1 VGILTKLVLSAIAA
15 IVGFSI
21 GASAARA
28 NSHDF
33 YSGKTIRVI
42 VGYAPGGGYDF
53 YARLLARYM
62 GKYISGNPAFIVE
75 NMPGAGSLAS
85 ANYIYKLVKPDGLTL
100 GHFSGSLFPLQ
111 AMGQKEIAF
120 NAAKF
125 EHVGGVAKV
134 EIACGFS
141 KSGGI
146 DSVEKWMAQKT
157 APRMPGTAPGTGGHD
172 TSRLLHA
179 TLGLPMQLVLGYKST
194 GEMRLAMERG
204 EVHGICNGWETF
216 RSLWKKS
223 IESGDMIMVLQ
234 ALPKPHPDLPKVPL
248 AIDYAKTDEARQ
260 LIQLGAHDVSAIAR
274 PFVLPPGTPK
284 DRVQIMRKA
293 FTATMS
299 DPAFLADAERANL
312 DISPLAGEEL
322 EKTVLGI
329 LKTPPALL
337 AKLKQIIAPQ

>member
-1 VGILTKLVLSAIAA
+1 MRKIIGSFIAA
-15 IVGFSI
+15 VIISAL
-21 GASAARA
+21 GAAGARA
-28 NSHDF
+28 NQHEF
-33 YSGKTIRVI
+33 YNGKTLKII

-62 GKYISGNPAFIVE
+62 GKYIPGNPAFVVE
-75 NMPGAGSLAS
+75 NMPGAGSLAA
-85 ANYIYKLVKPDGLTL
+85 ANYVYKLVKPDGLTL

-111 AMGQKEIAF
+111 AMGQKEITF
-120 NAAKF
+120 DAARF

-134 EIACGFS
+134 EIACGFA
-141 KSGGI
+141 KSSGI
-146 DSVEKWMAQKT
+146 DSVEKWMAQKS

-234 ALPKPHPDLPKVPL
+234 ALPKPHADLPKVPL
-248 AIDYAKTDEARQ
+248 AISYAKTEEARQ

-284 DRVQIMRKA
+284 DRVEIIRKA

-299 DPAFLADAERANL
+299 DPGFLADAEKANL
-312 DISPLAGEEL
+312 DIAPLTGEEL
-322 EKTVLGI
+322 EKTVHGI
-329 LKTPPALL
+329 LKSPPALL
-337 AKLKQIIAPQ
+337 AKLKQIITPQ

>member
-1 VGILTKLVLSAIAA
+1 MKLVLIAFSAMITLAA
-15 IVGFSI
+15 GIPAAQ
-21 GASAARA
+21 AS
-28 NSHDF
+28 NHNF
-33 YSGKTIRVI
+33 YDGKTIRVI

-53 YARLLARYM
+53 YARVLARYM
-62 GKYISGNPAFIVE
+62 GKYIPGNPAFIVE

-85 ANYIYKLVKPDGLTL
+85 ANYMYKLAKPDGLTL

-111 AMGQKEIAF
+111 AMGQREIAF
-120 NAAKF
+120 DAAKF

-134 EIACGFS
+134 EVACGFS
-141 KSGGI
+141 KTSGI
-146 DSVEKWMAQKT
+146 DSVEKWMGQKN
-157 APRMPGTAPGTGGHD
+157 APRMPATAPGTGGHD

-234 ALPKPHPDLPKVPL
+234 ALPKPHADLPKVPL
-248 AIDYAKTDEARQ
+248 AVGYAKTEEARQ
-260 LIQLGAHDVSAIAR
+260 LIELGAHDVSAIAR

-284 DRVQIMRKA
+284 DRVQIIRKA
-293 FTATMS
+293 FMATMS
-299 DPAFLADAERANL
+299 DPGFLADAERANL
-312 DISPLAGEEL
+312 DIAPLAGADL

-329 LKTPPALL
+329 LRSPPALL
-337 AKLKQIIAPQ
+337 GKLKQIIAPQ

>member
-1 VGILTKLVLSAIAA
+1 MIKAILSITAFMAFTVTSSAQ
-15 IVGFSI
+15 
-21 GASAARA
+21 A
-28 NSHDF
+28 NNQEF
-33 YSGKTIRVI
+33 YNGKTIRII

-62 GKYISGNPAFIVE
+62 GKYIPGNPAFMVE

-85 ANYIYKLVKPDGLTL
+85 ANYMYKLVKADGLTL

-120 NAAKF
+120 DAAKF

-134 EIACGFS
+134 EVACGFA
-141 KSGGI
+141 KSSGI

-157 APRMPGTAPGTGGHD
+157 PPRMPATAPGTGGHD

-179 TLGLPMQLVLGYKST
+179 TLGVPMQLVLGYKST

-216 RSLWKKS
+216 RSLWKKA
-223 IESGDMIMVLQ
+223 IEGGEMVMVLQ
-234 ALPKPHPDLPKVPL
+234 ALPKPHADLPKVPL
-248 AIDYAKTDEARQ
+248 AIQYAKTDEARH

-284 DRVQIMRKA
+284 DRVQIARKA
-293 FTATMS
+293 FMATMS
-299 DPAFLADAERANL
+299 DPGFLADAERANL
-312 DISPLAGEEL
+312 DISPLAGEDL
-322 EKTVLGI
+322 EKIVRGI
-329 LKTPPALL
+329 LKSPPALL

>member
-1 VGILTKLVLSAIAA
+1 LRKIIGSFVAAVIISALSAA
-15 IVGFSI
+15 G
-21 GASAARA
+21 ARA
-28 NSHDF
+28 NQHEF
-33 YSGKTIRVI
+33 YNGKTLKVI

-62 GKYISGNPAFIVE
+62 GKYIPGNPAFVVE
-75 NMPGAGSLAS
+75 NMPGAGSLAA
-85 ANYIYKLVKPDGLTL
+85 ANYVYRLVKPDGLTL

-111 AMGQKEIAF
+111 AMGQKEITF
-120 NAAKF
+120 DAARF

-134 EIACGFS
+134 EIACGFA
-141 KSGGI
+141 KSSGI
-146 DSVEKWMAQKT
+146 DSVEKWMAQKS

-234 ALPKPHPDLPKVPL
+234 ALPKPHADLPKVPL
-248 AIDYAKTDEARQ
+248 AINYAKTEEARQ

-284 DRVQIMRKA
+284 DRVEIIRKA
-293 FTATMS
+293 FTATMI
-299 DPAFLADAERANL
+299 DPGFLADAEKANL
-312 DISPLAGEEL
+312 DIAPLTGEEL
-322 EKTVLGI
+322 EKTVHGI
-329 LKTPPALL
+329 LKSPPALL
-337 AKLKQIIAPQ
+337 AKLKQIITPQ

>member
-1 VGILTKLVLSAIAA
+1 LRKIIDSFIVVLIISSLGAA
-15 IVGFSI
+15 
-21 GASAARA
+21 GANA
-28 NSHDF
+28 NQHEF
-33 YSGKTIRVI
+33 YNGKTLKII

-62 GKYISGNPAFIVE
+62 GKYIPGNPAFIVE
-75 NMPGAGSLAS
+75 NMPGAGSLAA
-85 ANYIYKLVKPDGLTL
+85 ANYVYKLAKPDGLTI

-111 AMGQKEIAF
+111 AMGQKEITF
-120 NAAKF
+120 DAARF

-134 EIACGFS
+134 EIACGFAKAS
-141 KSGGI
+141 GI
-146 DSVEKWMAQKT
+146 DSVEKWMAQKS

-179 TLGLPMQLVLGYKST
+179 TLSLPMQLVLGYKST

-223 IESGDMIMVLQ
+223 IDSGDMIMVLQ
-234 ALPKPHPDLPKVPL
+234 ALPKPHADLPKVPL
-248 AIDYAKTDEARQ
+248 AISYAKTEEARQ

-284 DRVQIMRKA
+284 DRVQIIRKA

-299 DPAFLADAERANL
+299 DPGFLADAEKANL
-312 DISPLAGEEL
+312 DIAPLTGEEL

-329 LKTPPALL
+329 LKSPPPLL
-337 AKLKQIIAPQ
+337 AKLKQIITPQ

>member
-1 VGILTKLVLSAIAA
+1 LRKIIGSFIAA
-15 IVGFSI
+15 VIISAL
-21 GASAARA
+21 GAAGARA
-28 NSHDF
+28 NQHEF
-33 YSGKTIRVI
+33 YNGKTLKII

-62 GKYISGNPAFIVE
+62 GKYIPGNPAFVVE
-75 NMPGAGSLAS
+75 NMPGAGSLAA
-85 ANYIYKLVKPDGLTL
+85 ANYVYKLVKPDGLTL

-111 AMGQKEIAF
+111 AMGQKEITF
-120 NAAKF
+120 DAARF

-134 EIACGFS
+134 EIACGFA
-141 KSGGI
+141 KSSGI
-146 DSVEKWMAQKT
+146 DSVEKWMAQQS

-234 ALPKPHPDLPKVPL
+234 ALPKPHADLPKVPL
-248 AIDYAKTDEARQ
+248 AISYAKTEEARQ

-284 DRVQIMRKA
+284 DRVEIIRKA
-293 FTATMS
+293 FTATMI
-299 DPAFLADAERANL
+299 DPGFLADAEKANL
-312 DISPLAGEEL
+312 DIAPLTGEEL
-322 EKTVLGI
+322 EKTVHGI
-329 LKTPPALL
+329 LKSPPALL
-337 AKLKQIIAPQ
+337 AKLKQIITPQ

>member
-1 VGILTKLVLSAIAA
+1 MLCPEKTHSNVFQAFLVFFVLLSQA
-15 IVGFSI
+15 VH
-21 GASAARA
+21 ARE
-28 NSHDF
+28 F
-33 YSGKTIRVI
+33 YDGKTIKVV

-53 YARLLARYM
+53 YARMLARYM
-62 GKYISGNPAFIVE
+62 GKYIPGNPAFIVE

-85 ANYIYKLVKPDGLTL
+85 ANYMYKLAKPDGLTL

-111 AMGQKEIAF
+111 AMGQNEIAF
-120 NAAKF
+120 DGAKF

-134 EIACGFS
+134 EVACGFA
-141 KSGGI
+141 KSSGI
-146 DSVEKWMAQKT
+146 DNVEKWLAQKT
-157 APRMPGTAPGTGGHD
+157 APRMPATAPGTGGHD

-179 TLGLPMQLVLGYKST
+179 TLGVPMQLVLGYKST

-223 IESGDMIMVLQ
+223 IETGDMIMVLQ
-234 ALPKPHPDLPKVPL
+234 ALPKPHADLPRVPL
-248 AIDYAKTDEARQ
+248 AISQAKTEEARQ

-284 DRVQIMRKA
+284 DRVQMIRKA
-293 FTATMS
+293 FAATMT
-299 DPAFLADAERANL
+299 DTGFLADAERANL
-312 DISPLAGEEL
+312 DIAPITGAEL

-329 LKTPPALL
+329 LRSPPALL

>member
-1 VGILTKLVLSAIAA
+1 VSRRFETFFAFLSAIA
-15 IVGFSI
+15 ILISF
-21 GASAARA
+21 ARA
-28 NSHDF
+28 DARAF
-33 YSGKTIRVI
+33 YDGKTIRIV

-62 GKYISGNPAFIVE
+62 GKYIAGNPAFVVE

-85 ANYIYKLVKPDGLTL
+85 ANYLYKLAKPDGLTL

-111 AMGQKEIAF
+111 AMGQKEITF
-120 NAAKF
+120 DAARF

-134 EIACGFS
+134 EIACGFAKWS
-141 KSGGI
+141 GI
-146 DSVEKWMAQKT
+146 DSMEKWLAQKT

-179 TLGLPMQLVLGYKST
+179 TLGVPMQLVLGYKST

-223 IESGDMIMVLQ
+223 IDSGDMIMVLQ
-234 ALPKPHPDLPKVPL
+234 ALPKPHADLPKVPL
-248 AIDYAKTDEARQ
+248 AISYAKSEEAKQ

-274 PFVLPPGTPK
+274 PFVLPPNTPR
-284 DRVQIMRKA
+284 DRVQIIRNA
-293 FTATMS
+293 FTATMG
-299 DPAFLADAERANL
+299 DAGFLADAERANL
-312 DISPLAGEEL
+312 DIAPLSGTEL
-322 EKTVLGI
+322 EKTVRGI
-329 LKTPPALL
+329 LQSPPALL
-337 AKLKQIIAPQ
+337 SKLKEIIAPQ

>member
-1 VGILTKLVLSAIAA
+1 MKQLLLV
-15 IVGFSI
+15 I
-21 GASAARA
+21 GALFALVYAKPAAEA
-28 NSHDF
+28 QSDEF
-33 YSGKTIRVI
+33 YSGKTVRII

-62 GKYISGNPAFIVE
+62 GKYVPGNPAFIVE
-75 NMPGAGSLAS
+75 NMPGAGSLAA

-111 AMGQKEIAF
+111 AMGQKEITFDAGR
-120 NAAKF
+120 F

-134 EIACGFS
+134 EIACGFA
-141 KSGGI
+141 KSSGI
-146 DSVEKWMAQKT
+146 DNVEKWMAQKT
-157 APRMPGTAPGTGGHD
+157 APRMPATAPGTGGHD

-179 TLGLPMQLVLGYKST
+179 TLGVPMQLVLGYKST

-223 IESGDMIMVLQ
+223 IASGDMIMILQ
-234 ALPKPHPDLPKVPL
+234 ALPKPHADLPKVPL
-248 AIDYAKTDEARQ
+248 AIDYAKTEEARQ

-274 PFVLPPGTPK
+274 PFVLPPATPK
-284 DRVQIMRKA
+284 DRAQIMRKA
-293 FTATMS
+293 FTSTMS
-299 DPAFLADAERANL
+299 DPGFLADADKANL
-312 DISPLAGEEL
+312 DISPLTGEEL
-322 EKTVLGI
+322 EKTVHGI
-329 LKTPPALL
+329 LKTPPTLL